1 MDKAIRFGDTG
12 QCSVGK
18 ESCFVVDK
26 ANCSAAGRGNCSAAG
41 RGNCFV
47 EGKGSRFEGIRAP
60 EGTVVRCHGFQEVVH
75 LGAQT
80 TEQAVAA
87 AVASPQ
93 GESIEVRVD

>member
-26 ANCSAAGRGNCSAAG
+26 ANCSAAG